1 MILGLQ
7 IRYPLERSPRAAPVP
22 RPRAWLCWSSGKD
35 SAWAL
40 HVVRRQNDVEVA
52 ALLTVVTQPYRRVSM
67 HGVRRDVLAAQAEAA
82 GLPLHCV
89 SIPANCSHEVYREEM
104 RKAVDQAKE
113 EGVEQMIFGDLFL
126 EDVRAYR
133 EAQLS
138 GSGIAARFPLWQRP
152 TAELAAEMIA
162 AGLVAHV
169 TCLDPKKVP
178 RELAGRTFD
187 RELLDRLPAGVD
199 PCAEQGEFHTCVSA
213 GPMFT
218 RPIRVEV
225 GETVDRD
232 GFVFADLRLADG

>member
-1 MILGLQ
+1 M
-7 IRYPLERSPRAAPVP
+7 P

-40 HVVRRQNDVEVA
+40 HLVRRQNDAEVVG
-52 ALLTVVTQPYRRVSM
+52 LLTVVTESYGRVSM

-89 SIPANCSHEVYREEM
+89 SIPVDCSDEAYRQAM
-104 RKAVDQAKE
+104 RGAVDRARG

-126 EDVRAYR
+126 EDVRAHR

-152 TAELAAEMIA
+152 TAELAREMIA

-169 TCLDPKKVP
+169 TCLDPTKVP
-178 RELAGRTFD
+178 RELAGGKFD

-199 PCAEQGEFHTCVSA
+199 PCAERGEFHTCVSA
-213 GPMFT
+213 GPMFA

-225 GETVDRD
+225 GETVQRD
-232 GFVFADLRLADG
+232 GFVFADLTLADG